1 MKILLIYPEFPVTF
15 WSFKHVLGFVAKKAS
30 EPPLGLLTVASMLP
44 PSWEKKL
51 VDLNVAGLSQKDI
64 LWADLV
70 FISGMDIQ
78 KESFMKAVEKC
89 RSLGVKVAAGG
100 PMVTQDPENF
110 SGIDYLILN
119 EAELTLA
126 PFLADLADGKESGI
140 YSSDDYADLSQTPA
154 PDWNLIRTKDYAS
167 MDIQYSRG
175 CPFNCDF
182 CSITALYGGKT
193 RVKQTEQFIAELES
207 LYAAKWKGSVFIV
220 DDNFIG
226 NKRRLKTELLPALI
240 SWQQEHNY
248 PFTFTTEVSINLA
261 DDEVLM
267 ELMAQAGFHSC
278 FVGIESPEDLSLSEC
293 GKTQNRKRDMV
304 ESVKTMQRKGFNI
317 MGGFIVGFDN
327 DTEDVFESQ
336 ANFIRKSGIVTAM
349 VGLLN
354 APLGTN
360 LYKRLDADNRILK
373 GFTGDNTDGSLNF
386 IPKMDAERLRNG
398 YKNLVRTIYSPK
410 AYFERIKTFLSEYNP
425 PRLSV
430 NKTTFLSIKT
440 LFLTVFRL
448 GIFRKDGKRYFWQ
461 LFGHTLYRYPENI
474 GTALTMAVY
483 GYHFQKVSESI

>member
-15 WSFKHVLGFVAKKAS
+15 WSFKHVLGFIAKKAS

-44 PSWEKKL
+44 SAWEKKL
-51 VDLNVAGLSQKDI
+51 VDLNVRSLSVKDI

-70 FISGMDIQ
+70 FLSGMDIQ
-78 KESFMKAVEKC
+78 MESFKKTAEKC
-89 RSLGVKVAAGG
+89 RALGVKVAAGG
-100 PMVTQDPENF
+100 PMVTQDPGKFPEV
-110 SGIDYLILN
+110 DYLILN

-126 PFLADLADGKESGI
+126 PFLADFAEDKESGI
-140 YSSDDYADLSQTPA
+140 YSSDDYAELSKTPV
-154 PDWNLIRTKDYAS
+154 PDWSLIRMKDYAS

-175 CPFNCDF
+175 CPFNCEF
-182 CSITALYGGKT
+182 CSITALYGKKT
-193 RVKQTEQFIAELES
+193 RVKQTEQFITEMES

-226 NKRRLKTELLPALI
+226 NKRLLKTELLPALI
-240 SWQQEHNY
+240 SWQKARNY

-261 DDEVLM
+261 DDETLM
-267 ELMAQAGFHSC
+267 EMMAQAGFHSC
-278 FVGIESPEDLSLSEC
+278 FVGIESPEDLNLGEC
-293 GKTQNRKRDMV
+293 GKTQNRKRDMI
-304 ESVKTMQRKGFNI
+304 ESVKMMQRKGFNI

-327 DTEDVFESQ
+327 DPEDIFERQ
-336 ANFIRKSGIVTAM
+336 ASFIRSSGIVTAM

-354 APLGTN
+354 APLGTK

-386 IPKMDAERLRNG
+386 IPRMNAKKLRAG
-398 YKNLVRTIYSPK
+398 YKSLVKAIYSPK
-410 AYFERIKTFLSEYNP
+410 AYFERIKTFLREYNP
-425 PRLSV
+425 PRLPV
-430 NKTTFLSIKT
+430 NRTSFCDIRTF
-440 LFLTVFRL
+440 FLTVFRL
-448 GIFRKDGKRYFWQ
+448 GIFRRAGKRYFWQ
-461 LFGHTLYRYPENI
+461 LFGYTLLKHPENI